1 MWKQCQVDEVGKNK
15 VAGNI
20 KEESK
25 KDNKMSSSATSVVA
39 TVALSIQFMCHMEGT
54 HFSSRLLSKSE
65 KTEK

>member
-39 TVALSIQFMCHMEGT
+39 TVALSIQFMCHMEG
-54 HFSSRLLSKSE
+54 
-65 KTEK
+65 